1 MEFMY
6 TMIFTT
12 LAILSIII
20 ISLSHPKHGLN
31 LPPGPPCW
39 PIFGNLLQ
47 LASSGKPFF
56 LYIKELIPIYGPIIT
71 LKMGARTMVIL
82 SQADLVHEALIE
94 KGQVFATRPPE
105 NPTRIMFSCN
115 KFSINAALYGPVW
128 RSLRR
133 NLVQNTLATSRL
145 HTFREVRVNAMD
157 KLVDRLKEEAVANGG
172 AVWVLK
178 NARFVM
184 LCILL
189 TMCLGIEIDEE
200 MIEKIDDM
208 MKKVLMT
215 IHPRL
220 DDFLPLLR
228 PFFLKQRKQA
238 VEVRQQQ
245 IALLAP
251 LIKRRRAVI
260 DNPGTKPRFEF
271 SYLDTLF
278 NLKVEGRKDTPTT
291 PEIVTLCSEF
301 LNGGT
306 DTTAAAIEWAIAMF
320 IESPSIQLR
329 LYNEIKS
336 IVGDKKVDEND
347 VDKMPYLNAF
357 VKELL
362 RKHPPSYILLTHS
375 VTEPVKLAGYDIP
388 VGTHVEIYL
397 PGIIEDPKIWSNP
410 DRFDPDRFLT
420 CGETADIT
428 GVTGVKMI
436 PFGAGRRICPGLG
449 MAMLHVSLM
458 IARMVQEFE
467 WRLWPENSKLD
478 FSKKLE
484 FTVVMKRSLRAMII
498 PRS

>member
-1 MEFMY
+1 MEFIY

-12 LAILSIII
+12 LAILSMII

-133 NLVQNTLATSRL
+133 NLVQNTLATSRF

-157 KLVDRLKEEAVANGG
+157 KLVDRLEEAVAIGG

-189 TMCLGIEIDEE
+189 TMCLGVEIDEE

-238 VEVRQQQ
+238 VEVREQQ

-271 SYLDTLF
+271 SYLDTLQF
-278 NLKVEGRKDTPTT
+278 K
-291 PEIVTLCSEF
+291 
-301 LNGGT
+301 
-306 DTTAAAIEWAIAMF
+306 DTTATAIEWAIAMF

-347 VDKMPYLNAF
+347 VDNMPYLNAF

-388 VGTHVEIYL
+388 VGTQVEIYL
-397 PGIIEDPKIWSNP
+397 PGITEDPKIWSNP

-420 CGETADIT
+420 CGETADIS

-436 PFGAGRRICPGLG
+436 PLWSGTEDLPR
-449 MAMLHVSLM
+449 
-458 IARMVQEFE
+458 ARDGDV
-467 WRLWPENSKLD
+467 
-478 FSKKLE
+478 
-484 FTVVMKRSLRAMII
+484 AC
-498 PRS
+498 